1 LATTANSEDE
11 RAIRAIAAQCEA
23 GWNAGDGGM
32 YTAAMTEDIHFI
44 NILGDVLRGREMVEH
59 SHRHLLDTVF
69 KSSRI
74 SFGIDAIQFARPDVA
89 VAYVHQRLMSHLP
102 PEAVASTSRQRQISD
117 QMHESQARG
126 TMVLVKTAGQWRM
139 ISFQNTNIAS
149 VAVVRS

>member
-1 LATTANSEDE
+1 MATTATPEDE

-32 YTAAMTEDIHFI
+32 YTAAMTDDIRFI
-44 NILGDVLRGREMVEH
+44 NILGDVLHGREMVEH

-69 KSSRI
+69 KSSRM
-74 SFGIDAIQFARPDVA
+74 SFVVDAIQFARADVA
-89 VAYVHQRLMSHLP
+89 IAYIHQRLTSLLP
-102 PEAVASTSRQRQISD
+102 PEAVASTSRQRQLSD
-117 QMHESQARG
+117 TMHESQARG

-139 ISFQNTNIAS
+139 VSFQNTNIAS